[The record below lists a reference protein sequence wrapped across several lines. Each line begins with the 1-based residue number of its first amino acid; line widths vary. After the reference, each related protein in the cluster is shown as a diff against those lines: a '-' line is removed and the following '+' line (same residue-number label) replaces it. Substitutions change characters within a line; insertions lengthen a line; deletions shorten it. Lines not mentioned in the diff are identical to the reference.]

1 MAAVTSTIVALG
13 GVGLSAVDAIKAG
26 KDKKKADAAAMQ
38 AENAMR
44 NVKEQNMMKQ
54 VQVPT
59 LGYDLAQEAQAQRD
73 VSQISALQGA
83 GAAGV
88 IGGIGKV
95 AQAGADADLKL
106 AAAAG
111 QQQYQR
117 DLAVGQTAQGI
128 EGRRAGRE
136 FGIEQGKLAGAQA
149 ASQDAQLRK
158 QQGIEGMFSGLLGA
172 AGGAQLAGQAIEG
185 IDGLGT
191 FQDYL
196 KSLGGIQQ
204 TNMLAQAGAS
214 TTQTNNP

>member
-73 VSQISALQGA
+73 VSQIAALQGA

-128 EGRRAGRE
+128 EGW
-136 FGIEQGKLAGAQA
+136 I
-149 ASQDAQLRK
+149 
-158 QQGIEGMFSGLLGA
+158 SGLA
-172 AGGAQLAGQAIEG
+172 HTFCSGG
-185 IDGLGT
+185 
-191 FQDYL
+191 
-196 KSLGGIQQ
+196 
-204 TNMLAQAGAS
+204 MWV
-214 TTQTNNP
+214 

>member
-13 GVGLSAVDAIKAG
+13 GVGLSAIDAIKAG

-59 LGYDLAQEAQAQRD
+59 LGYDLAQEAQSQRD
-73 VSQISALQGA
+73 VSMITALQGA

-117 DLAVGQTAQGI
+117 DLAVGQTEQGI

-136 FGIEQGKLAGAQA
+136 FGIEKDKLTGAQA
-149 ASQDAQLRK
+149 ASQEAQLKK
-158 QQGIEGMFSGLLGA
+158 QQAYQGIFSGIGA
-172 AGGAQLAGQAIEG
+172 AAGSAQLAGQAIEG
-185 IDGLGT
+185 IGGTGT

-196 KSLGGIQQ
+196 KSLGDIQQ
-204 TNMLAQAGAS
+204 TNMLAQAATQ